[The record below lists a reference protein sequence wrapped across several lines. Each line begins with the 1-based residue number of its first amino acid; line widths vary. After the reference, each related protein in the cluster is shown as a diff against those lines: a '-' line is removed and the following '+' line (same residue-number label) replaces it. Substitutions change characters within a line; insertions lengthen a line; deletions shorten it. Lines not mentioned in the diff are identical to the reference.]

1 MKAIKNW
8 GLCLLFCTLFSNLQA
23 QYREIGL
30 VTSASM
36 GIMYGPVLDARP
48 IYKWGKSI
56 SRVSLIRAERTYMN
70 YSKYQDNNYFSVSTG
85 IFTGQEWRKP
95 IAERLYFLHGPEIGT
110 YYSTSINYTN
120 IAPSLR
126 YQFGAL
132 FQVNERFNI
141 TLSTPMSFTTSFGKS
156 DGQWNQSAFNIGLF
170 NENNLLT
177 LTYVFKNQTTE

>member
-1 MKAIKNW
+1 MKVLKQW
-8 GLCLLFCTLFSNLQA
+8 SLGVLFLLSFSNLQA
-23 QYREIGL
+23 QYREVGL

-48 IYKWGKSI
+48 VYKWGKSI
-56 SRVSLIRAERTYMN
+56 ARVSTIRAERTYMN
-70 YSKYQDNNYFSVSTG
+70 YSRYQDNNYLSVSSG
-85 IFTGQEWRKP
+85 FLAGQEWRKP
-95 IAERLYFLHGPEIGT
+95 MADRLYFVHGPEIGT
-110 YYSTSINYTN
+110 YYSSSINYTN

-132 FQVNERFNI
+132 YQVNERFNI
-141 TLSTPMSFTTSFGKS
+141 ALSTPMSFTTSFGKS

>member
-1 MKAIKNW
+1 MKVLKQW
-8 GLCLLFCTLFSNLQA
+8 SLGVLFLLSFSNLQA
-23 QYREIGL
+23 QYREVGL

-48 IYKWGKSI
+48 VYKWGKSI
-56 SRVSLIRAERTYMN
+56 ARVSTIRAERTYMN
-70 YSKYQDNNYFSVSTG
+70 YSRYQDNNYLSVSSG
-85 IFTGQEWRKP
+85 FFAGREWRKP
-95 IAERLYFLHGPEIGT
+95 ITDRLYFLHGPEIGM
-110 YYSTSINYTN
+110 YYSSSINYTN

-132 FQVNERFNI
+132 YQVNERFNI
-141 TLSTPMSFTTSFGKS
+141 ALSTPMSFTTSFGKS